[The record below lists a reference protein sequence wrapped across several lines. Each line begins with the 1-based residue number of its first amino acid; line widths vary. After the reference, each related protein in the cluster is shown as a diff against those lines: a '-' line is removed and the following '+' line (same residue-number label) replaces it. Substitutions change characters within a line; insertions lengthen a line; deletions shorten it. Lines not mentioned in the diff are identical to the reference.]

1 MSRSTKRPP
10 IVGAYPDDHEG
21 EWSDDDA
28 SDTSSEP
35 IVPTKEPDSPTKQ
48 RNRQQDEDMDAL
60 SNALQSSLPVPPR
73 APNTGYSINETVQQ
87 ALEVLERQ
95 RQQDALQSSS
105 QSPEPEPDRTVARI
119 LEGYSAPSPSDSFSE
134 SSSSS
139 ETSSHNGSNFYCKLG
154 AGPSPFG
161 NLTASQSLP
170 NLVGELTNPDDTS
183 SHSGD
188 KVPADGL
195 IDRSADS
202 SPDLPYCRPAGW
214 NEPSRT
220 YEQYTEASPPIS
232 TFGYEVSKA
241 SIFPCTG
248 NPIASPLPELRWSVQ
263 ASAGQVNSTST
274 TEPQKAAPVPP
285 KPLVDKSPPGGLFN
299 PSGKTSGGF
308 GYSDPLL
315 TKPSRFATPFP
326 RKFVPRELPHKSLFD
341 KYPTGSFLTT
351 SGKTSA
357 QPLESSSPSFNFG
370 NGAPLFGDRLGT
382 GTSNGGFN
390 FFAWPEMTAAQ
401 PVQST
406 SPFPQSSGF
415 GNGSYSTSFG
425 DIRYS
430 VDEFRKF
437 HAQSI
442 SRVNWNNTSNTSE
455 PYFGFWPRADFLSDS
470 GSPEASSSG
479 NVGNEPQGASSK
491 RQSEHLDTP
500 EDPTT
505 DDSTPAKRLFRQARI
520 NYVCL
525 KGEKSLES
533 GLDVQSKM
541 TDSHGTFRIRSSEEF
556 VMAALPNLQVHGTI
570 RNVISESLTNLYGFM
585 MSFPDDL
592 ASNTKIIHDC
602 NTTISDIDTKMLS
615 LRIARE
621 TVFGGFLKGGKE
633 LHELLKPLKEQKRLS
648 QSLLESKDLWVSDQR
663 HNLVAQIL
671 RSLEFIFKHSKL
683 PNNADSDPGSCEPGG
698 RKVVDVDAVDESTA
712 RVNEL
717 RVQLDDLK
725 QEIKDRE
732 EESKVELVK
741 NINSMQQK
749 AAARYRNDL
758 NEKLA
763 KCALDKDTAL
773 RQLKEQYAA
782 RISDAETK
790 SRLHKKATAQIEELE
805 ATVRRLER
813 EKSEL
818 MSAKATVEK
827 QLEERETQAKGL
839 QGYQEAYNQVVEER
853 DQLQSEY
860 YDVVA
865 ERDELRQA
873 QGTPGDASD
882 QQNIPASGQ
891 TTSILQTGTL
901 QSYDSDLDLL
911 ENYRTRQENFA
922 EMAMRETAAEIRDV
936 EAQIEEAG
944 RQLRL
949 LDAPD
954 NGSDVETDATDPE
967 SETEVE
973 PEPSAEIS
981 QPQLLDTLTQ
991 PLRTSNQAQPPQSA
1005 ARVAIAGPSQPTT
1018 WASKAANAKDIDKG
1032 RGRGYVHAFYHGHG
1046 VSTMRRIDSSDM
1058 QK

>member
-48 RNRQQDEDMDAL
+48 PNRQQDEDMDAL

-73 APNTGYSINETVQQ
+73 APNTGYSMGEAVQQ

-95 RQQDALQSSS
+95 RQQVALQSSS
-105 QSPEPEPDRTVARI
+105 QSPGPEPDRTVVQV

-139 ETSSHNGSNFYCKLG
+139 ETSPYNGSNCYRNLG

-170 NLVGELTNPDDTS
+170 NLVGEFTTPDYTP

-188 KVPADGL
+188 KVPVNGL
-195 IDRSADS
+195 VDRSVDS
-202 SPDLPYCRPAGW
+202 SPDLPYDRWAHGEGPTCM
-214 NEPSRT
+214 
-220 YEQYTEASPPIS
+220 YEQYTAASPPTS
-232 TFGYEVSKA
+232 SLGYEACKGGF
-241 SIFPCTG
+241 FPPTD
-248 NPIASPLPELRWSVQ
+248 NLIVTLLPELKWSVQ
-263 ASAGQVNSTST
+263 ASAGRVNSAST

-299 PSGKTSGGF
+299 PSRKTSGGF

-315 TKPSRFATPFP
+315 TKPSQFTTPFP
-326 RKFVPRELPHKSLFD
+326 QKFVPKELPYKSLFD
-341 KYPTGSFLTT
+341 EYPTGSFLTT
-351 SGKTSA
+351 PGKTSA

-370 NGAPLFGDRLGT
+370 NGAPSSGDRLGN

-390 FFAWPEMTAAQ
+390 FFYWPEKTPAQ
-401 PVQST
+401 PAQPT
-406 SPFPQSSGF
+406 SLFPQSSSF
-415 GNGSYSTSFG
+415 GNGTYSSSFE

-442 SRVNWNNTSNTSE
+442 SRVIWNNTSNTSE

-470 GSPEASSSG
+470 GSTEASSSG
-479 NVGNEPQGASSK
+479 NVGNGTQGASSK

-505 DDSTPAKRLFRQARI
+505 DNLAPAKRLFRQARI
-520 NYVCL
+520 NYICL
-525 KGEKSLES
+525 KGKNSLHP

-556 VMAALPNLQVHGTI
+556 VTAALRNLHVHGII
-570 RNVISESLTNLYGFM
+570 RNVITDSLTSLYVFM
-585 MSFPDDL
+585 MSFPDDV

-648 QSLLESKDLWVSDQR
+648 KSLLESKELWLSDQR
-663 HNLVAQIL
+663 YDLVAQIL

-683 PNNADSDPGSCEPGG
+683 PSNADSDPGSYEPGG
-698 RKVVDVDAVDESTA
+698 RKDVDVEAVDESD
-712 RVNEL
+712 VNEL
-717 RVQLDDLK
+717 RVQLYDIK
-725 QEIKDRE
+725 QEIKD
-732 EESKVELVK
+732 SKEDAKAELAK
-741 NINSMQQK
+741 QINSVQQK
-749 AAARYRNDL
+749 AAARYRNEL

-773 RQLKEQYAA
+773 RQLKDQYSA

-827 QLEERETQAKGL
+827 ELEERETEARDL

-853 DQLQSEY
+853 DQVQSEY

-873 QGTPGDASD
+873 QGALGDASD

-891 TTSILQTGTL
+891 ATSILQPGTL
-901 QSYDSDLDLL
+901 QSYDNDLDLL
-911 ENYRTRQENFA
+911 ENYWTRQENFA

-936 EAQIEEAG
+936 EAQIEEAV

-949 LDAPD
+949 LDTPD
-954 NGSDVETDATDPE
+954 NASDAEMDATDTE
-967 SETEVE
+967 SEAEVE
-973 PEPSAEIS
+973 LEQFAESS
-981 QPQLLDTLTQ
+981 QTQLLDTLAR
-991 PLRTSNQAQPPQSA
+991 PLHASNQAQAPQPTTQ
-1005 ARVAIAGPSQPTT
+1005 VATAGPSRPTT
-1018 WASKAANAKDIDKG
+1018 WASKAAKVKDSDEG
-1032 RGRGYVHAFYHGHG
+1032 TGPVYVHASYHGHG
-1046 VSTMRRIDSSDM
+1046 VSTVRRIDSNDM
-1058 QK
+1058 RK

>member
-48 RNRQQDEDMDAL
+48 PNRQQDEGMDAL

-73 APNTGYSINETVQQ
+73 TPNTGYSINETVQQ
-87 ALEVLERQ
+87 ALEVLE
-95 RQQDALQSSS
+95 LQSSS
-105 QSPEPEPDRTVARI
+105 QSPEPEPERTVARI
-119 LEGYSAPSPSDSFSE
+119 SEGYSAPSPSDSFSE

-139 ETSSHNGSNFYCKLG
+139 ETSSHDGSNFYRKLV

-161 NLTASQSLP
+161 NLVASQSLP
-170 NLVGELTNPDDTS
+170 NLVGEFTTPHDTP
-183 SHSGD
+183 SHTGD

-195 IDRSADS
+195 IDRSVDS
-202 SPDLPYCRPAGW
+202 SPDLPYYRPAGW
-214 NEPSRT
+214 NKPPRT
-220 YEQYTEASPPIS
+220 YEQYTEASPPTS
-232 TFGYEVSKA
+232 TFGYEASKG

-248 NPIASPLPELRWSVQ
+248 NSIAAPLPELRWSVQ
-263 ASAGQVNSTST
+263 ASVGQVNSTST

-285 KPLVDKSPPGGLFN
+285 KPLVDKSSPGSLFN

-315 TKPSRFATPFP
+315 TKPSQFTTPFP
-326 RKFVPRELPHKSLFD
+326 RKFVPKELPYKSLFD
-341 KYPTGSFLTT
+341 EYPTGSFLTT
-351 SGKTSA
+351 PGKTSA
-357 QPLESSSPSFNFG
+357 QPSQSFSPSFNWSS
-370 NGAPLFGDRLGT
+370 ARDCLST

-390 FFAWPEMTAAQ
+390 FFAWPEKTAAQ
-401 PVQST
+401 PVKST
-406 SPFPQSSGF
+406 SLFPQSSSSGDET
-415 GNGSYSTSFG
+415 YSTSLG

-430 VDEFRKF
+430 VDEFRRF

-442 SRVNWNNTSNTSE
+442 SRVSWNNTSNTSV
-455 PYFGFWPRADFLSDS
+455 PYFGFWPRTAFISDS
-470 GSPEASSSG
+470 DSDSPEASSSG
-479 NVGNEPQGASSK
+479 NVGNGSQVASSK
-491 RQSEHLDTP
+491 RQSEHLYTP
-500 EDPTT
+500 EDLTT
-505 DDSTPAKRLFRQARI
+505 DDLAPAKRLFRQARI
-520 NYVCL
+520 DYICL
-525 KGEKSLES
+525 KGEKKLES
-533 GLDVQSKM
+533 GLGVQSKM
-541 TDSHGTFRIRSSEEF
+541 TDLHGAFDIRSSEEF
-556 VMAALPNLQVHGTI
+556 VTAALHNLHVHGTI
-570 RNVISESLTNLYGFM
+570 RNVITESLTNLYGFM

-602 NTTISDIDTKMLS
+602 NTTISDIDTKILS

-683 PNNADSDPGSCEPGG
+683 PSNADSDPGSYEPGG
-698 RKVVDVDAVDESTA
+698 RKGVDVEAVDESD
-712 RVNEL
+712 VNEL
-717 RVQLDDLK
+717 RVQLYDLK
-725 QEIKDRE
+725 QEIKD
-732 EESKVELVK
+732 SKEDAKAELAK
-741 NINSMQQK
+741 QINSVQQK
-749 AAARYRNDL
+749 AAARYRNEL

-805 ATVRRLER
+805 ATVRRLKR

-827 QLEERETQAKGL
+827 ELEERETEAKGL

-873 QGTPGDASD
+873 QGALGDASD
-882 QQNIPASGQ
+882 EQNIPASGQ
-891 TTSILQTGTL
+891 ATSILQTGTL
-901 QSYDSDLDLL
+901 QSYDNDLDLL
-911 ENYRTRQENFA
+911 KNYWTRQENFA

-936 EAQIEEAG
+936 EAQIEEAV

-949 LDAPD
+949 LDTPD
-954 NGSDVETDATDPE
+954 NASDAETDAIDPE

-973 PEPSAEIS
+973 PQPSAES
-981 QPQLLDTLTQ
+981 SHFQLLDTLTQ
-991 PLRTSNQAQPPQSA
+991 PLPTPSTQIQTPQST
-1005 ARVAIAGPSQPTT
+1005 ARVATAGPSRPTT
-1018 WASKAANAKDIDKG
+1018 WASKAAKANDSDKG
-1032 RGRGYVHAFYHGHG
+1032 TGRGYVHASYHGHG
-1046 VSTMRRIDSSDM
+1046 VSTIRRIDSSDM

>member
-73 APNTGYSINETVQQ
+73 APNTGYSINETAQQ

-119 LEGYSAPSPSDSFSE
+119 LEGYSAPSPSDSFFE

-139 ETSSHNGSNFYCKLG
+139 ETSSHNGSNFYCKLV
-154 AGPSPFG
+154 ADPSPFG
-161 NLTASQSLP
+161 NLIASQSLP
-170 NLVGELTNPDDTS
+170 NLVGEFTTPDDTS
-183 SHSGD
+183 SHSSD

-202 SPDLPYCRPAGW
+202 SPDLPYYRPAGW
-214 NEPSRT
+214 NEPPRT

-232 TFGYEVSKA
+232 TFGYEVSKG

-248 NPIASPLPELRWSVQ
+248 NPIATPLPELRWSVQ

-274 TEPQKAAPVPP
+274 TEPQKAAPLPQ

-299 PSGKTSGGF
+299 PSGKTSGVF

-326 RKFVPRELPHKSLFD
+326 RKFVPKELPYKSLFD
-341 KYPTGSFLTT
+341 EYPTGSFLTT
-351 SGKTSA
+351 PGKTSA
-357 QPLESSSPSFNFG
+357 QPSQSFSPSFNWSSVR
-370 NGAPLFGDRLGT
+370 DCLGT

-390 FFAWPEMTAAQ
+390 FFAWPEKTAAQ
-401 PVQST
+401 PVKST
-406 SPFPQSSGF
+406 SLFPQSSSSGD
-415 GNGSYSTSFG
+415 GTYSTSLG

-442 SRVNWNNTSNTSE
+442 SRVSWNNTSNTSV
-455 PYFGFWPRADFLSDS
+455 PYFGFWPRTAFISDS
-470 GSPEASSSG
+470 DSPEASSSG
-479 NVGNEPQGASSK
+479 NVGNGSQGGSSK

-505 DDSTPAKRLFRQARI
+505 DDLAPAKRLFRQARI

-525 KGEKSLES
+525 KGEKKLES

-556 VMAALPNLQVHGTI
+556 VMAALRNLQVHGTI
-570 RNVISESLTNLYGFM
+570 RNVISESLTNLYGFI

-615 LRIARE
+615 LKIARE

-648 QSLLESKDLWVSDQR
+648 QSLLESKELWVSDQR

-698 RKVVDVDAVDESTA
+698 RKAVDVDAVDESTA

-827 QLEERETQAKGL
+827 ELEDRENEAKGL

-873 QGTPGDASD
+873 RGALGDASD

-901 QSYDSDLDLL
+901 QSYDNDLDLL
-911 ENYRTRQENFA
+911 KNYWTRQENFA

-936 EAQIEEAG
+936 EAQIEEAV

-949 LDAPD
+949 LDTPD
-954 NGSDVETDATDPE
+954 NASDAETDVTDPE

-973 PEPSAEIS
+973 PQPSAES
-981 QPQLLDTLTQ
+981 SHFQLLDTLMQ
-991 PLRTSNQAQPPQSA
+991 PLPTPSNQVQTPQPT
-1005 ARVAIAGPSQPTT
+1005 ARVATAGPSRPTT
-1018 WASKAANAKDIDKG
+1018 WASKAVKAKDSDKG
-1032 RGRGYVHAFYHGHG
+1032 TGRGYVHTSYHGHG
-1046 VSTMRRIDSSDM
+1046 VSTVRRIDSSDM